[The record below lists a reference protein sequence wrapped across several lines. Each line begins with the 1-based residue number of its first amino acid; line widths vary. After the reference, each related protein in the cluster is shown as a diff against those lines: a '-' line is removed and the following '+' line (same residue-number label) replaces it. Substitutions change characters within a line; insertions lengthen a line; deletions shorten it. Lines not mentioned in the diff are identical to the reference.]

1 MTRKNGKY
9 QISTLKSDEYTQW
22 DQFVIAHVYATL
34 FHTTR
39 WAQIIESVFNRKFEI
54 QVIYKNNT
62 IKGGILYF
70 PKSTLGLHT
79 IPRVPV
85 TTYQGL
91 LLQPSESQKA
101 SSASAEEHELTGL
114 ILDNICRQYSYID
127 LTLNSEISD
136 MRPYQWHQFTPEP
149 VYTYTFKIS
158 DYDELSEKFSQS
170 LRRKINVSSKEN
182 RAIITSTETE
192 KFITFVTDSY
202 QYHKLKPPIPPDKI
216 DQLVNKCIENNLGKL
231 FYLMIDDNPVAAL
244 FVLFDQKRVYA
255 LFSGID
261 LKFRNQQYTEYL
273 HALVLQ
279 EPEFQGK
286 MFDFLGANTPDFE
299 QFKRSFGGELR
310 QSFRVTYYKNFSI
323 RLLVKIREQQHML
336 ARRKLGI

>member
-1 MTRKNGKY
+1 MIKKKEKY
-9 QISTLKSDEYTQW
+9 QIQTLKSDAFARW
-22 DQFVIAHVYATL
+22 DQFVIKHPYATL

-54 QVIYKNNT
+54 QVIYKNDT

-70 PKSTLGLHT
+70 PKSILGLHT

-91 LLQPSESQKA
+91 LFQPSESQKA

-114 ILDNICRQYSYID
+114 ILDNMCKRHSYID
-127 LTLNSEISD
+127 LTLNSEITD
-136 MRPYQWHQFTPEP
+136 IRPYQWHRFTAEP
-149 VYTYTFKIS
+149 VYTYTFIIS
-158 DYDELSEKFSQS
+158 NYEELSKQFNQS

-182 RAIITSTETE
+182 HAITSSSDTD
-192 KFITFVTDSY
+192 KFIKFVTDSY
-202 QYHKLKPPIPPDKI
+202 RYHKLKPPVPTYKI
-216 DQLVNKCIENNLGKL
+216 DQLVSKCLENNLGKL
-231 FYLMIDDNPVAAL
+231 YYLKIDKNPVAAL
-244 FVLFDQKRVYA
+244 FVLFDQQYVYA

-279 EPEFQGK
+279 EPAFQCK
-286 MFDFLGANTPDFE
+286 TFDFLGANTPDFV

-310 QSFRVTYYKNFSI
+310 QSFRVTYYKNFKI
-323 RLLVKIREQQHML
+323 RLLMKIREQQHLL
-336 ARRKLGI
+336 ARRKLSI